1 VFVFGHN
8 RPPGSSVN
16 LFVSGSYKPP
26 TVHVPFFKLPRAIG
40 VIRCS
45 RSSNLTWIGFE
56 PRALLSVSE
65 LLHVFASIVLT
76 MMEGSCGSPRH
87 SFMTLSNAIATSH
100 SESVIWPAM
109 YSSMLQGF

>member
-1 VFVFGHN
+1 MFVFGHN
-8 RPPGSSVN
+8 RPSGSSVN

-26 TVHVPFFKLPRAIG
+26 TVHVPFFKLPSAIG
-40 VIRCS
+40 VFRCS
-45 RSSNLTWIGFE
+45 RSSNLIWIGFE

-76 MMEGSCGSPRH
+76 MTEGSCGSPRH

-109 YSSMLQGF
+109 YSSMLQRF